1 MITTSLWLDWIMNSQ
16 PVIARTRTR
25 VAVTSQTNNNG
36 ALSDVT
42 VKARTSS
49 NWVRVR
55 FWAQKQADFDH
66 SDTAPLDAKQ
76 KNVFLKLLYFKIII
90 CLNIFLQWPDIAS
103 FCTTIHLDSKIYRR
117 PFVNPTLHALRASHF
132 HLAGMY

>member
-16 PVIARTRTR
+16 PVIARTRAR

-55 FWAQKQADFDH
+55 FCAQKQADFDH
-66 SDTAPLDAKQ
+66 NDTAPLDAKQ
-76 KNVFLKLLYFKIII
+76 KTFFLNFYISRL
-90 CLNIFLQWPDIAS
+90 S
-103 FCTTIHLDSKIYRR
+103 F
-117 PFVNPTLHALRASHF
+117 A
-132 HLAGMY
+132 